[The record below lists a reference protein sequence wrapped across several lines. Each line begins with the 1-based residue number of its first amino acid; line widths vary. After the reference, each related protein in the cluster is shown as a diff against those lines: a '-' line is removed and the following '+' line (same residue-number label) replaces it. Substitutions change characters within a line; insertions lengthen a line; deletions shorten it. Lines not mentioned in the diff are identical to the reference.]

1 MSSVRLSL
9 IPYNYILFL
18 MSSVRLSLI
27 RYNYSLF
34 NLLCPTQ
41 SHFL

>member
-34 NLLCPTQ
+34 NVLCPTQ
-41 SHFL
+41 SHTL

>member
-34 NLLCPTQ
+34 NVLCPTQ